1 MSAQEPSERALPQP
15 GIPEGQS
22 AAGEP
27 QEVLPTGPGAR
38 LMAERQVQGL
48 SLGDVARQL
57 KLSVRQVMALE
68 HDDYGAF
75 PGPVFVRGFLRNYA
89 KMLGLD
95 AEELVAQTGVTIPE
109 VNITAPS
116 TGPTVPVPLPVS
128 ASSRRTRS
136 GLGATFGIVLLLALM
151 AAAVY
156 EGYRRGQPASVP
168 ATVGLPAERSADVG
182 PARGSD
188 FASPLEGLSAEP
200 GWEAPAAAT
209 PPEPV
214 TAPPVPAGALPD
226 GSALPGPTTAPS
238 SATIAPS
245 PATARSEGL
254 AEVRLSFN
262 DNAWVEIKDEAG
274 KVLLSELRT
283 AGTEQ
288 VVMGSP
294 PLTVVIGNA
303 HAVRLTFRGELVDLA
318 PYTRVDV
325 ARLTLE

>member
-1 MSAQEPSERALPQP
+1 MSAQEPSQRALPQP
-15 GIPEGQS
+15 GIPEGQP

-57 KLSVRQVMALE
+57 KLSVRQVVALE

-116 TGPTVPVPLPVS
+116 TGLTVPVSLPVS
-128 ASSRRTRS
+128 ASGRRTRS
-136 GLGATFGIVLLLALM
+136 GLAATFGIVVLIALV

-156 EGYRRGQPASVP
+156 EGYRRGQPASVS
-168 ATVGLPAERSADVG
+168 ATLGLSAERSADVG
-182 PARGSD
+182 PASGSD
-188 FASPLEGLSAEP
+188 STSPLEGLGAEP

-209 PPEPV
+209 PPDLV
-214 TAPPVPAGALPD
+214 TTLPEPAGAVTD
-226 GSALPGPTTAPS
+226 GSALPLTTAPS
-238 SATIAPS
+238 SATIAPL
-245 PATARSEGL
+245 PAAAPSGGL
-254 AEVRLSFN
+254 AEVRLSFD

>member
-1 MSAQEPSERALPQP
+1 
-15 GIPEGQS
+15 
-22 AAGEP
+22 
-27 QEVLPTGPGAR
+27 
-38 LMAERQVQGL
+38 MAERQVQGL

-57 KLSVRQVMALE
+57 KLSVRQVVALE

-109 VNITAPS
+109 INITAPS

-136 GLGATFGIVLLLALM
+136 GLGATVGIVVLIALV

-168 ATVGLPAERSADVG
+168 AAVGLPAERSADVG
-182 PARGSD
+182 SASGSD
-188 FASPLEGLSAEP
+188 FASPLEGLGAEP
-200 GWEAPAAAT
+200 GWEVPAAAT
-209 PPEPV
+209 SPDPV
-214 TAPPVPAGALPD
+214 TTPPVPAGTVTD
-226 GSALPGPTTAPS
+226 GSALAGLTTAAQS

-245 PATARSEGL
+245 SAVAPSGGL
-254 AEVRLSFN
+254 AEVRLNFN